1 MPAHRSAAD
10 AFPDALASAK
20 LPAMRPAL
28 LLPLITFAC
37 IAPLRAEP
45 WQLDPVHTQLRF
57 SVDHLGFTHA
67 MGMLSI
73 AGGELEFDPA
83 DWSTAHLDVRI
94 KLDSLYLGD
103 AKWQETVKSW
113 QFFNVKR
120 WPEARFVSRSV
131 EKTGDSKGTIH
142 GDLTLHGKT
151 QPLDLAITLNK
162 VGNDRYTFHHTAG
175 FGATATLKRSAYG
188 MDKLLSAVGDEVQL
202 DIVVEAQRGKNK
214 AGAREP
220 APDDNQTSEEN
231 DGTTQ

>member
-1 MPAHRSAAD
+1 
-10 AFPDALASAK
+10 
-20 LPAMRPAL
+20 MRPAL
-28 LLPLITFAC
+28 LLPLLALAG
-37 IAPLRAEP
+37 IAPLRAET
-45 WQLDPVHTQLRF
+45 WQLDPVHTQLHLR
-57 SVDHLGFTHA
+57 VDHLGFTQA

-73 AGGELEFDPA
+73 GGGELEFDPA
-83 DWSTAHLDVRI
+83 DWSSAHVDVRI

-103 AKWQETVKSW
+103 AKWQDTVKSW

-131 EKTGDSKGTIH
+131 EKTGDSKGTVH
-142 GDLTLHGKT
+142 GELTLHGKT

-175 FGATATLKRSAYG
+175 FSATATFKRSAFG

-202 DIVVEAQRGKNK
+202 DIVVEAQRGKAK
-214 AGAREP
+214 AGTD
-220 APDDNQTSEEN
+220 APPSDQTQVSEEN